1 MEIKIKR
8 GLNGT
13 ANHHFYFHFH
23 FSPFVLENLLGFGK
37 IFLGIKIFNSDKFFI
52 YCRQIF

>member
-13 ANHHFYFHFH
+13 ANHHFHFYFHF
-23 FSPFVLENLLGFGK
+23 PQFVLENLLGFGG